1 MIRLYILQGENIET
15 MKLFPLR
22 TEMTDTIL
30 PNSSGSG
37 ELPLPKCSTFRSRSR
52 ANKGSWTPL
61 ATVCWDKCHHKSFKS
76 LLKLAGIYMK
86 CNVSS
91 WKWTGNWGFQ
101 SFWRVLSLLR
111 LILEMFEA
119 YREVRYQHR
128 TIIQQRG
135 WVKFVGKERPALP
148 SPEPAPGAI
157 AAASTLERE
166 KTHKKCHKPGSVT
179 RGMAGVLQMKESVYS
194 WTFKN
199 YKSVI

>member
-1 MIRLYILQGENIET
+1 
-15 MKLFPLR
+15 
-22 TEMTDTIL
+22 MTDTIL

-91 WKWTGNWGFQ
+91 WKWTGNGGFQ
-101 SFWRVLSLLR
+101 SFWRVLSLLL

-135 WVKFVGKERPALP
+135 WVKFEKNAQHHPAPNPLQEPLQLRPPRKERKPLKVP
-148 SPEPAPGAI
+148 Q
-157 AAASTLERE
+157 TR
-166 KTHKKCHKPGSVT
+166 KCHPRDGRRSSNERISIFMNIMNIQK
-179 RGMAGVLQMKESVYS
+179 L
-194 WTFKN
+194 
-199 YKSVI
+199 